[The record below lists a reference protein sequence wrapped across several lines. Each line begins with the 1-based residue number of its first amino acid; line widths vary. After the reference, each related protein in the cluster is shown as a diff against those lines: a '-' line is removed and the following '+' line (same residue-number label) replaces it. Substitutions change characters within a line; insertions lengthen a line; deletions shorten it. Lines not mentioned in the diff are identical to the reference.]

1 MNFTG
6 SPEYDINTTE
16 GDIGVTKSTTH
27 LLATAQKHLDNN
39 ELKQFQICIEPFQE
53 LPQLVDTKLQ
63 DFVTQLAENYTEPN
77 PDIARA
83 LYTLVTVRGG
93 KIIARLM
100 PNHVSRLIPIMNLI
114 TQQKSRGKRNSL
126 CCCGC
131 PLCHEPPSLC
141 IQSLRP
147 FPKTCMIWHGEA
159 STRPENHVTQR
170 PGSSE
175 CF

>member
-114 TQQKSRGKRNSL
+114 TQQKVSWEEEFIVLLWLSTVSRA
-126 CCCGC
+126 
-131 PLCHEPPSLC
+131 
-141 IQSLRP
+141 P
-147 FPKTCMIWHGEA
+147 FPLHTISQTLPQDLGQAPRSA
-159 STRPENHVTQR
+159 SDTR
-170 PGSSE
+170 
-175 CF
+175 